1 MPYLILGNIKRK
13 VIKMQDKRTIFFIIN
28 ALLGVMFIYQGAR
41 TYYLDKSAFGGI
53 LFAIFGLLELYFSYS
68 IYKGKYGGVI

>member
-41 TYYLDKSAFGGI
+41 TYSLDKSAFGGI

>member
-1 MPYLILGNIKRK
+1 
-13 VIKMQDKRTIFFIIN
+13 MQDKKTIFFIIN

-41 TYYLDKSAFGGI
+41 TYYLEKSLLGGI

-68 IYKGKYGGVI
+68 IYKGKYDGVI